1 MDNLDYAARFEII
14 VNFNLI
20 LGFRLSYFDLQ
31 YFGGDI
37 HVLNSIVNSNTNW
50 DIGSKY

>member
-20 LGFRLSYFDLQ
+20 LGVRLSYFDLQ